1 MDPLK
6 LLLDT
11 LVTGLPTIPIFV
23 GIYLLF
29 RVLNEFDLTV
39 EGSFTL
45 GGSTAAVLIL
55 AGVPAPLAL
64 LGAVAAGAVAGIVT
78 STLHFTLGMPIMLGG
93 LLMSLALF
101 SINLRIMGQPSL
113 SLLDAPTLFAP
124 FRDLDPL
131 QKDLSTI
138 GALSAVIGVAL
149 TALVLYLK
157 TDAGLGMR
165 ASGMNQLMARAQ
177 GVDPRRVVTVGLAG
191 ANGLAALGGS
201 LMVQNQGFVEV
212 NMGAGNLVAGAGAL
226 ILGEL
231 LFRPS
236 LSRVG
241 RAVLSVAVGSL
252 LYRFVLVFALRAG
265 LPATDLKLVTALT
278 LVLAFVAQAFGKKVT
293 GRFRA
298 LVRPAPDNPRS
309 TFRSEEVASDAR
321 AS

>member
-1 MDPLK
+1 MDPGK
-6 LLLDT
+6 LVLDT
-11 LVTGLPTIPIFV
+11 LVTGLPTIPVFV

-45 GGSTAAVLIL
+45 GGATATVLIL
-55 AGVPAPLAL
+55 AGVPAPAAL
-64 LGAVAAGAVAGIVT
+64 LVAVGAGALAGVVT
-78 STLHFTLGMPIMLGG
+78 SFLHFTIGMPIMLGG

-113 SLLDAPTLFAP
+113 SLLDAPTLFAS

-131 QKDLSTI
+131 QRDLSTI
-138 GALSAVIGVAL
+138 ATLGSVIGVAL
-149 TALVLYLK
+149 VALVLYLR
-157 TDAGLGMR
+157 TDAGLAMR
-165 ASGMNQLMARAQ
+165 ASGLNQLMARAQ
-177 GVDPRRVVTVGLAG
+177 GVDPRRVTTVGLAM

-231 LFRPS
+231 IFRPS
-236 LSRVG
+236 LSRIG
-241 RAVLSVAVGSL
+241 KAIAAVAVGSI
-252 LYRFVLVFALRAG
+252 LYRAVLVFALRAG

-278 LVLAFVAQAFGKKVT
+278 LVLAFLAQSFGKKIF
-293 GRFRA
+293 GRARA
-298 LVRPAPDNPRS
+298 LVVPVRPEPVYSP
-309 TFRSEEVASDAR
+309 EVPDAR

>member
-1 MDPLK
+1 MDPLR

-45 GGSTAAVLIL
+45 GGSTAAVLL
-55 AGVPAPLAL
+55 LSGVPAPLAL
-64 LGAVAAGAVAGIVT
+64 LGAVAAGAAAGIVT

-101 SINLRIMGQPSL
+101 SINLRIMGQPSQ
-113 SLLDAPTLFAP
+113 SLLDAPTLFAS
-124 FRDLDPL
+124 FRALEPL

-138 GALSAVIGVAL
+138 GALIAVIGMAL
-149 TALVLYLK
+149 IGLVLYLK

-165 ASGMNQLMARAQ
+165 ASGMNQVMARAQ
-177 GVDPRRVVTVGLAG
+177 GVDPRRVVTVGLAV

-241 RAVLSVAVGSL
+241 RAVLAVAVGSL

-298 LVRPAPDNPRS
+298 LVRPAAGNLRS
-309 TFRSEEVASDAR
+309 VSRSEEVASDAR

>member
-1 MDPLK
+1 VDPVK
-6 LLLDT
+6 ILLDT
-11 LVTGLPTIPIFV
+11 LVTGLPTVPVFV

-45 GGSTAAVLIL
+45 GGATAAVLIL
-55 AGVPAPLAL
+55 AGFPAPAALAV
-64 LGAVAAGAVAGIVT
+64 AVAAGALAGVT
-78 STLHFTLGMPIMLGG
+78 TSFLHFTIGMPIMLGG

-124 FRDLDPL
+124 FRGLSPV
-131 QKDLSTI
+131 QRDLSTI
-138 GALSAVIGVAL
+138 GALAAVIGLAL
-149 TALVLYLK
+149 VALVLYLR
-157 TDAGLGMR
+157 TDAGLAMR

-177 GVDPRRVVTVGLAG
+177 GVDPRRVTTVGLALS
-191 ANGLAALGGS
+191 NGLAALGGS

-236 LSRVG
+236 LSRIG
-241 RAVLSVAVGSL
+241 KAIAAVAVGSIV
-252 LYRFVLVFALRAG
+252 YRAVLVFALRAG

-278 LVLAFVAQAFGKKVT
+278 LVLAFLAQSLGKKVF
-293 GRFRA
+293 GRTRA
-298 LVRPAPDNPRS
+298 LILSTPAPVYP
-309 TFRSEEVASDAR
+309 TEEVQDAR

>member
-1 MDPLK
+1 MDPVK
-6 LLLDT
+6 ILLDT
-11 LVTGLPTIPIFV
+11 LVTGLPTIPVFV

-45 GGSTAAVLIL
+45 GGATAAVLIL
-55 AGVPAPLAL
+55 AGVPAPAALAV
-64 LGAVAAGAVAGIVT
+64 AVAAGALAGVT
-78 STLHFTLGMPIMLGG
+78 TSFLHFTIGMPIMLGG

-124 FRDLDPL
+124 FRGLSPV
-131 QKDLSTI
+131 QRDLSTI
-138 GALSAVIGVAL
+138 GALAAVIGLAL
-149 TALVLYLK
+149 VALVLYLR
-157 TDAGLGMR
+157 TDAGLAMR

-177 GVDPRRVVTVGLAG
+177 GVDPRRVTTAGLALS
-191 ANGLAALGGS
+191 NGLAALGGS

-236 LSRVG
+236 LSRIG
-241 RAVLSVAVGSL
+241 KAIAAVAVGSI
-252 LYRFVLVFALRAG
+252 LYRAVLVFALRAG

-278 LVLAFVAQAFGKKVT
+278 LVLAFLAQSLGKKVF
-293 GRFRA
+293 GRTRA
-298 LVRPAPDNPRS
+298 LILPTPAPVYPP
-309 TFRSEEVASDAR
+309 EEVQDAR